1 MVSPLTPP
9 PMTIT
14 FMVPPRRV
22 PCPSC
27 SFLRHASH
35 PTCTALRLWLPKVRM
50 RCSIANRSGRRK
62 QSVAGHD
69 SRENVRMHRLRLRAV
84 LCTTLAAVAF
94 DGGGAHAQTITAA
107 TTQPG
112 SLTHSLGSAVA
123 KIATEFAGVRM
134 VVQPQGGSSLL
145 PIAAKI
151 SEFGFSNSFDVVFF
165 TSGTGEY
172 QGRGPQK
179 NIRVV
184 ARIFPNLSPLYVR
197 LDSPIKNLKDLKGKR
212 IPGGFAAQKSLLL
225 SYTMQLANAGL
236 TYDDVTVVLTPNVVK
251 SADDFVAGKVDSFT
265 FGLGAGKLKEVAAAV
280 GPLRALPMDPDP
292 VAIARAQ
299 AILPTSYMMVVKPAP
314 NFPEIRQ
321 EMPLVVYDFTMQ
333 TYAEVPDDVVYK
345 VAKAMHDHTKEL
357 TATFAGLRRFN
368 PKEMAI
374 KYDGLEYHPGAIKF
388 YKEIGQWPP
397 KER

>member
-1 MVSPLTPP
+1 
-9 PMTIT
+9 
-14 FMVPPRRV
+14 
-22 PCPSC
+22 
-27 SFLRHASH
+27 
-35 PTCTALRLWLPKVRM
+35 
-50 RCSIANRSGRRK
+50 
-62 QSVAGHD
+62 
-69 SRENVRMHRLRLRAV
+69 MHRTTFSAV
-84 LCTTLAAVAF
+84 LAALTIS
-94 DGGGAHAQTITAA
+94 GAAAQAQTITVA

-123 KIATEFAGVRM
+123 KIATEFAGVRT

-145 PIAAKI
+145 AISAKT
-151 SEFGFSNSFDVVFF
+151 SEFGFSNSFDVVFY

-172 QGRGPQK
+172 QGRPPHK
-179 NIRVV
+179 NVRVV

-197 LDSPIKNLKDLKGKR
+197 LDSPIKSLKDLKGKR

-236 TYDDVTVVLTPNVVK
+236 TYNDVTAVLTPNVVK
-251 SADDFVAGKVDSFT
+251 SADDFVAGKVDAFT

-292 VAIARAQ
+292 AAIARSQ
-299 AILPTSYMMVVKPAP
+299 AILPTSYLMTVKPAP

-333 TYAEVPDDVVYK
+333 THADVPDDVVYK
-345 VAKAMHDHTKEL
+345 VVKAMHGHKKEL
-357 TATFAGLRRFN
+357 AATFAGLRRFDTN
-368 PKEMAI
+368 TMAI
-374 KYDGLEYHPGAIKF
+374 KYEGLEYHPGAIKF

>member
-1 MVSPLTPP
+1 
-9 PMTIT
+9 
-14 FMVPPRRV
+14 
-22 PCPSC
+22 
-27 SFLRHASH
+27 
-35 PTCTALRLWLPKVRM
+35 
-50 RCSIANRSGRRK
+50 
-62 QSVAGHD
+62 
-69 SRENVRMHRLRLRAV
+69 
-84 LCTTLAAVAF
+84 LAAVAL
-94 DGGGAHAQTITAA
+94 GGGVHAQTITVA

-123 KIATEFAGVRM
+123 KIATEFAKVRT

-145 PIAAKI
+145 AISAKT
-151 SEFGFSNSFDVVFF
+151 SEFGFSNSFDVVFY

-172 QGRGPQK
+172 EGRPPQK
-179 NIRVV
+179 NVRVV

-197 LDSPIKNLKDLKGKR
+197 LDSPIKTLKDLKGKR

-225 SYTMQLANAGL
+225 SYMMQLANAGL
-236 TYDDVTVVLTPNVVK
+236 TYNDVTAVLTPNVVK
-251 SADDFVAGKVDSFT
+251 SADDFTAGKVDAFT

-292 VAIARAQ
+292 VAIKRAQ
-299 AILPTSYMMVVKPAP
+299 AILPTSYLMTVKPAP

-333 TYAEVPDDVVYK
+333 THAEVSDEVVYK
-345 VAKAMHDHTKEL
+345 VVKAMHDHKNEL
-357 TATFAGLRRFN
+357 AATFAGLRRFD
-368 PKEMAI
+368 PQTMAI
-374 KYDGLEYHPGAIKF
+374 KYAGLEYHPGAIKF